1 MGFLEDFYAAA
12 QQSVSHRDSI
22 GEGKAGRGRCE
33 APLHRD
39 VILRAGKRMQTR
51 GGGCIAVANAFT
63 RSGLRQIQQSDSH
76 LHSCGVSDFLRLLLL
91 QPLREK
97 KKKKIILKTSCS
109 REEWGKVAANHMTG
123 MKSIPTTPPPPQ
135 TWWMS
140 CCCCWA
146 LCSYMPDCPL
156 KKKGEKKVLRN
167 IHLHG
172 VPTVILR

>member
-97 KKKKIILKTSCS
+97 KKKKKSS
-109 REEWGKVAANHMTG
+109 WKPAVPERNEERWQPITWQAWN
-123 MKSIPTTPPPPQ
+123 PFPPPLLPPKLDGCPAAAAGLSVA
-135 TWWMS
+135 T
-140 CCCCWA
+140 CLTA
-146 LCSYMPDCPL
+146 L
-156 KKKGEKKVLRN
+156 
-167 IHLHG
+167 
-172 VPTVILR
+172 